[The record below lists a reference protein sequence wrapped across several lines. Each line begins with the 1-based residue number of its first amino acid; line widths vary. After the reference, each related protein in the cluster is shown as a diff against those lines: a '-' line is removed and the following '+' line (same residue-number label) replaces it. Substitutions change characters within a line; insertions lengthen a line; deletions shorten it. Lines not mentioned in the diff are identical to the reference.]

1 MRIKFQGYDPQVG
14 AFQYFVITRFREHDG
29 TMKLL

>member
-1 MRIKFQGYDPQVG
+1 MGIRFHGYKPQDR
-14 AFQYFVITRFREHDG
+14 AFQYFVITRFREHNG